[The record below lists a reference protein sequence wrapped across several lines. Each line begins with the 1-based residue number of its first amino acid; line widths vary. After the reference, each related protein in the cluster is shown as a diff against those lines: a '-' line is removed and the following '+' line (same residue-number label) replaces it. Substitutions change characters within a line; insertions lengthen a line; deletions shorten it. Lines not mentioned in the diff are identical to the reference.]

1 MHAYLSVSHTSC
13 LTHTSCI
20 RQCGRGHA
28 CIPHCLSLHTS
39 LSLSAYLSVSG
50 NAVEDMHAYR
60 QYHGLDKA
68 MGYLLQ
74 CLIVEEPGEPVQ
86 GLIAKMEEMPKLAK
100 LRKELPDKPY
110 WGNMKTSA

>member
-1 MHAYLSVSHTSC
+1 MHTSVCLIPLSVSYLCLSHTSVCHIPLSVTYLC
-13 LTHTSCI
+13 LSHTSVC
-20 RQCGRGHA
+20 R
-28 CIPHCLSLHTS
+28 IP
-39 LSLSAYLSVSG
+39 LSVSG

-74 CLIVEEPGEPVQ
+74 CLIVEEPGDPVQ